1 MLPGAA
7 YLDDDEFLAAFYSF
21 RLAPSEFHHADHLRL
36 AWLEVHRQPI
46 EAVLSRVRAGIQA
59 FAAHHDASHI
69 YHETITTAWVRLI
82 ATHDEKSF
90 DEFLNRNE
98 HRLNLDLLHRFW
110 TPALL
115 RSDEARARWMPPN
128 LRSLPI

>member
-1 MLPGAA
+1 MLLATA
-7 YLDDDEFLAAFYSF
+7 HLDDDEFLAAFYSL
-21 RLAPSEFHHADHLRL
+21 RLKSSEFRRADHLRL
-36 AWLEVHRQPI
+36 AWLEVHRKPI
-46 EAVLSRVRAGIQA
+46 GAALSSVRIGIQA
-59 FAAHHDASHI
+59 FAAQHAASGI

-90 DEFLNRNE
+90 DEFLKANE

-115 RSDEARARWMPPN
+115 RSDEARARWIPPN
-128 LRSLPI
+128 LRTLPM